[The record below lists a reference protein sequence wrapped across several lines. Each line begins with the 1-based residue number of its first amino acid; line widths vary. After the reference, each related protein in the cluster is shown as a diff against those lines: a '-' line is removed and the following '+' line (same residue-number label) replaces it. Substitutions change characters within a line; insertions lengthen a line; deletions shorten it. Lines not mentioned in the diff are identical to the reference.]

1 MTKVGNKVTN
11 TVKFAT
17 FEPLTSTERLSTVSS
32 PYMVKVLN
40 HDGSKEV
47 NCVKKGPWPFLV
59 LKVLK
64 QGQTGDLCITLASST
79 LTPPSESGH

>member
-1 MTKVGNKVTN
+1 MHAPNFLGTKKVRGPN
-11 TVKFAT
+11 EIGDHFSYGPQK
-17 FEPLTSTERLSTVSS
+17 
-32 PYMVKVLN
+32 KKKKKKK
-40 HDGSKEV
+40 KEV